1 MSEDEDKKIAFVLYD
16 IFKTKD
22 KKEVNK
28 EIYNSLHYTI
38 REQLDISKEAVL
50 KQEEELSKI
59 DSSDIPYQRRI
70 SLLKVDKS
78 VKTKAFD
85 KLKSIKNSFQGDNKA
100 QSWLDGLLKIPFG
113 VFRKKFYHDIQTRFY

>member
-22 KKEVNK
+22 KKEINK

-59 DSSDIPYQRRI
+59 DSSDINYQRRI
-70 SLLKVDKS
+70 SLLKVNKS
-78 VKTKAFD
+78 KVKH
-85 KLKSIKNSFQGDNKA
+85 LIN
-100 QSWLDGLLKIPFG
+100 
-113 VFRKKFYHDIQTRFY
+113 